1 MLNPYKKVREYYSHL
16 RPKDQAFISLDIKES
31 FENGMKVGYAAAM
44 NKKGK
49 KKSPR

>member
-1 MLNPYKKVREYYSHL
+1 MSRFLLYTAAL
-16 RPKDQAFISLDIKES
+16 LSLIPLTGAPAPEWNES